1 MPFMQTAVS
10 SMNAAFNDRN
20 IRKINPEGFKPGPR
34 QSLAGALQE
43 VPGLKLSRAVV
54 EYLETWPSG
63 LMAAIHG
70 VLHDNLTRAATVPVT
85 FAWQPGYDF
94 SVTIHD
100 VHDTKTSRGGI
111 TIVFTSRYPSD
122 QHPLDVPS

>member
-20 IRKINPEGFKPGPR
+20 IRKINPEGFAPGPR
-34 QSLAGALQE
+34 QSFTGALQA
-43 VPGLKLSRAVV
+43 VPGLRLSKAVV

-63 LMAAIHG
+63 IQAAIHG
-70 VLHDNLTRAATVPVT
+70 VLHENVSRESTVPVT

-94 SVTIHD
+94 GVTIHD

-111 TIVFTSRYPSD
+111 TIVVTSRYPAD
-122 QHPLDVPS
+122 AHPLTMGR

>member
-1 MPFMQTAVS
+1 MQTAVS
-10 SMNAAFNDRN
+10 SLNTAFNDRN
-20 IRKINPEGFKPGPR
+20 ISKINAEGFKPGPR
-34 QSLAGALQE
+34 RTLTGALRD
-43 VPGLKLSRAVV
+43 VSGLRLSNAVL
-54 EYLETWPSG
+54 EYLDTWPSG
-63 LMAAIHG
+63 VMAAIHG

-111 TIVFTSRYPSD
+111 TIVVTSRYPAD
-122 QHPLDVPS
+122 EHPLTMGK